1 MKLEDKRREEKTEL
15 LQLVGFKID
24 SEEFAI
30 NILIVQE
37 IIKLLKITK
46 VPNAPNFVEGVVN
59 IRGRIIPI
67 INLRSIIQLP
77 QKEFDNKTRIIVVE
91 IANNTVGF
99 IVDAVTEVLRIPL
112 EITEAPPELT
122 TDINSDFINSVA
134 KIDDRILLLLD
145 IDKIISHSYSEQ
157 LA

>member
-157 LA
+157 LV